1 MTPEGRKPGNSRNGP
16 KTVHICGSSRWR
28 LGASRWCS
36 KESHAP
42 ARPRWQSVQV
52 ATVVVNRR
60 RHRWPWLVGAVV
72 AVIVMLAGLFWFAFV
87 PNWRPPLR
95 DGERYG
101 VDVSA
106 HQGEIDWR
114 RVAADKIGFAYIK
127 ASEGGGFTDSRFGQ
141 NWSGAGDAGLDRG
154 AYHFFTLC
162 RRGNEQA
169 RHFLA
174 VAPPDPRALAPAVD
188 LELAGNC
195 SRRPP
200 GAEVEAEL
208 GGFLEIVEAAW
219 GQPALLYVRD
229 DWEDRYPVRAGSTV
243 RCGSSGSF
251 AGRRS
256 TTCWSGRS
264 TGSPMSR
271 AFRAGSTSTSCDPL
285 ATAKS
290 SSHGSSADFRHMQRR
305 VRLAA
310 VTAFSACRRQR
321 SAVVSDAGGANR

>member
-1 MTPEGRKPGNSRNGP
+1 VQAGGARRQ
-16 KTVHICGSSRWR
+16 WR
-28 LGASRWCS
+28 ATRPLG
-36 KESHAP
+36 H
-42 ARPRWQSVQV
+42 RWQSVQV

-60 RHRWPWLVGAVV
+60 RHRWLWVVGAVV

-101 VDVSA
+101 VDVCA

-114 RVAADKIGFAYIK
+114 RVAADNIGFAYIK

-200 GAEVEAEL
+200 AVEVEAEL
-208 GGFLEIVEAAW
+208 GAFLELVEAAW

-229 DWEDRYPVRAGSTV
+229 DWEDRYPVRGRLDRQLWQFRFV
-243 RCGSSGSF
+243 RRPTIDNVLVWQIHGF
-251 AGRRS
+251 AL
-256 TTCWSGRS
+256 
-264 TGSPMSR
+264 SR

-290 SSHGSSADFRHMQRR
+290 SSRGSSADSRHMQRQ
-305 VRLAA
+305 VRSRGGHRFLGMSRTT
-310 VTAFSACRRQR
+310 VCGRQRCRRSESMNWR
-321 SAVVSDAGGANR
+321 

>member
-1 MTPEGRKPGNSRNGP
+1 MREQPLAVGCKPLVLEGEPR
-16 KTVHICGSSRWR
+16 
-28 LGASRWCS
+28 ACS
-36 KESHAP
+36 
-42 ARPRWQSVQV
+42 
-52 ATVVVNRR
+52 ATMAVCAGGLVVNRR

-271 AFRAGSTSTSCDPL
+271 AFRAGSTSTSCDPVGQL
-285 ATAKS
+285 SQALTALLPTFVTCS
-290 SSHGSSADFRHMQRR
+290 DGCG
-305 VRLAA
+305 LPA
-310 VTAFSACRRQR
+310 VTAFSACGRQR